1 MNPIT
6 SIYIPFVD
14 KDITPEFI
22 ADVIEKNGLAKV
34 KCIAIE
40 PYKSTY
46 VSIVKNGL
54 NQYNRVY
61 VGIKAWEDTEVAY
74 NFIYR
79 LRNPNRETRLV
90 FRDDEWWQV
99 EINDEPKKL
108 LADKNVKRVV
118 TLFHESNDIYSKLTM
133 RLKSILATFKSKE
146 DERDFQSYI
155 HEMDEERALW
165 FSEQYIYDALCM

>member
-1 MNPIT
+1 MIPIT
-6 SIYIPFVD
+6 SIYIPFVN
-14 KDITPEFI
+14 KDITAEFI
-22 ADVIEKNGLAKV
+22 ANVIEKNGLAKV

-40 PYKSTY
+40 PYKSSY

-61 VGIKAWEDTEVAY
+61 VGIKAWEDTEAAY

-99 EINDEPKKL
+99 EINDEPEKL
-108 LADKNVKRVV
+108 LADKDTRRVV
-118 TLFHESNDIYSKLTM
+118 IFRDSNEIYSKLNIL
-133 RLKSILATFKSKE
+133 LKSILATFKRNE

-155 HEMDEERALW
+155 YEMEEERALW
-165 FSEQYIYDALCM
+165 FSEQHIHDALCM